1 MTDYLTA
8 TLVDESTPMTLAELA
23 RAIRAREEEIHV
35 WVIEGVLQPM
45 GRSPGEASLRDT
57 FARRKSIL
65 VFLRNG
71 ALVFLPLVVA
81 YVLISF
87 FYLSRGG
94 NPSDLSGPVHFMPE
108 AVVFPLASPLTS
120 ASTR

>member
-45 GRSPGEASLRDT
+45 GRSPGEWRFAGASLRRAKLAST
-57 FARRKSIL
+57 
-65 VFLRNG
+65 
-71 ALVFLPLVVA
+71 
-81 YVLISF
+81 
-87 FYLSRGG
+87 LSRELEINTPGIAMAL
-94 NPSDLSGPVHFMPE
+94 DLMDRIE
-108 AVVFPLASPLTS
+108 ALEASL
-120 ASTR
+120 RRLGR